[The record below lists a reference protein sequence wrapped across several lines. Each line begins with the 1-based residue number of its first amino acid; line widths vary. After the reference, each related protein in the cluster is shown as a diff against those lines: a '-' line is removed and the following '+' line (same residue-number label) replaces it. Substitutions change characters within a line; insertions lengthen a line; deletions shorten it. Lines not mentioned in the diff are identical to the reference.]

1 MADGYVSTRQKWW
14 APCQH
19 LSEKPETGNGN
30 QNLLIFRRNLKT
42 AQQLQEWLT
51 GPTLYQVR
59 ENCISVEIKGKNL
72 TECWVVFVTF

>member
-51 GPTLYQVR
+51 GLTFFNFHVSPQRPTKFG
-59 ENCISVEIKGKNL
+59 KG
-72 TECWVVFVTF
+72 